1 MKLTKNRLKQIIR
14 EELSSLKELEQP
26 QLKSGVGK
34 ALAQKIAS
42 AAGVEDLLKQLKDK
56 DPTQAAE
63 FVAHMAQLLDVDLTG
78 QDVSRTKAAQTRMQ
92 KDIPTEQPLE
102 PSPEEV

>member
-1 MKLTKNRLKQIIR
+1 MKLTKDRLKQIIK
-14 EELSSLKELEQP
+14 EELKYLNEQP
-26 QLKSGVGK
+26 PDLQSGVGRN
-34 ALAQKIAS
+34 LAKKIAS
-42 AAGVEDLLKQLKDK
+42 APGVENLLVQLKEK
-56 DPTQAAE
+56 NSVQRSE
-63 FVAHMAQLLDVDLTG
+63 FVAYFAQLLDVDLTG

>member
-34 ALAQKIAS
+34 TLAQKIAS
-42 AAGVEDLLKQLKDK
+42 APGVENLLKQLKDK

-92 KDIPTEQPLE
+92 KDVAAAAP
-102 PSPEEV
+102 PEEEPQGI